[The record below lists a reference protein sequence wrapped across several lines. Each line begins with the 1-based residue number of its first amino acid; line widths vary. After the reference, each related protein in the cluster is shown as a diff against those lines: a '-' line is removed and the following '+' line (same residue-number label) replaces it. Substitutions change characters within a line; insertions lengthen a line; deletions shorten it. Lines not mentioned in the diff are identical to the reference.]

1 MARAGR
7 RSIHRSTS
15 RLALLT
21 NLTGALAP
29 AVEMLTGLLVCC
41 VIETAFNV
49 AFHKTEVV
57 RRPVASCLL
66 YELVD

>member
-1 MARAGR
+1 MVRAGR

-15 RLALLT
+15 CLALLT
-21 NLTGALAP
+21 KLTCALAP

-41 VIETAFNV
+41 DIGTTFNV

-57 RRPVASCLL
+57 RQPVASCLL